1 MADMTVTKSQNTDQ
15 LVSQSSVG
23 EREGKVSSEEEK
35 LKKAC
40 ADFEAI
46 FTYYMFKSMRQAI
59 PQSGFFKKGP
69 GTDTYNMLFDQK
81 VAEEMAKN
89 KRGSSLQQI
98 LFEQLNSNRR

>member
-1 MADMTVTKSQNTDQ
+1 MADMTVSKLQNTDQ
-15 LVSQSSVG
+15 LISQRSAG
-23 EREGKVSSEEEK
+23 EKDGKVSSEEEK

-59 PQSGFFKKGP
+59 PQSGFFKKSA

-98 LFEQLNSNRR
+98 LFEQLNNNHR